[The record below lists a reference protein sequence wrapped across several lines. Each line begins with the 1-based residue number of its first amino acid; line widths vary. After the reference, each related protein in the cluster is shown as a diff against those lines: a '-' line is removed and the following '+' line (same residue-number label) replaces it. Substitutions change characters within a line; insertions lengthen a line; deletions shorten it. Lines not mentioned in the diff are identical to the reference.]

1 MKLENKEIA
10 IVGVGFRI
18 PQGKDSIN
26 NGSVSQLWNNL
37 KNGFS
42 GIVESSERWSDNI
55 NLLGE
60 INNKVGGLLPL
71 KEWSDFDPV
80 HFAINPSEVSLM
92 DPQTRLLLKCTWEAL
107 EDSFID
113 PIDIRGSNTSCF
125 IGCSSIDYSTTNR
138 NFNETS
144 ENYFASNVLHTIS
157 NRLSFSY
164 DIRGPSMTI
173 DTACSSSLNSIAMG
187 YQSIQNG
194 TSNLSIVGGV
204 SLILDPYISKSFS
217 YLNMLSKKG
226 KCKPFDSEAD
236 GYIRSESCGVVILK
250 AFSDAIKDGNNIY
263 CILKSFSSNVDGG
276 GLNDKSNFYSPSKQ
290 SQCDNIKLAL
300 KNANMKASDINFVE
314 CHGTGTPTG
323 DPIEVEG
330 ISMALNT
337 PSSTTPLLI
346 GSVKSNIG
354 HSEAASGVA
363 SLIKCCLMFKNKHY
377 APNINFDYPNPNIN
391 FKDWNIKVVT
401 EPIPFSNNNNNS
413 NEKPVSMAVNNFG
426 VTGSNCCLI
435 LSQFIEPS
443 TNQNDN
449 NTKLHQQEKQRFLV
463 PFSANS
469 IKSLENYENLIINDN
484 NLSKNSFKEFVK
496 SQVYS
501 KSKKLYQRSVF
512 ISSDWNE
519 LKTKNKYFK
528 TNNDKSSNITIKRNQ
543 PLIVIVFGGQGSQW
557 NKMAQQLYECEPVFR
572 ASMNRFN
579 KELSKYYEYSI
590 LDKLRSIKDDDIT
603 SIHEPTIA
611 QPSVLMLQISLFE
624 LYKHWGINASFIVG
638 HSLGEIATSYCSG
651 MIDFETVCKLIY
663 HRSISQIKTHGCGKM
678 LSVNIS
684 HSEFIEL
691 YSNKYPKIEVACYN
705 SPTSI
710 VIAGNESLL
719 KEISMELKE
728 KNIFCAF
735 LGSLSSF
742 HTSSQCLTKN
752 EILPLDIPSKQSTI
766 PTFSTVT
773 TKLFNHET
781 TPFNSSYVYENIIQP
796 VRFSETISNL
806 YQHIEDNKIGNE
818 IIFIEVSP
826 HPSLSFYLKQMIP
839 KSSSYFSSVTVLTS
853 TNKKNSNDLEEIH
866 STISQIYCLGYD
878 INFKCQFNHIDD
890 DIKSIRNNTTTISLP
905 NYQFDEQY
913 YWRVD
918 NKFEQYRSN
927 GPNVFNNLGVSMIN
941 HSSNTKSYESIID
954 INKNPFKYLKDHIVK
969 GKYYFPGIGYADN
982 LMKLYPNQDIII
994 NNLEFL
1000 APFVLKENVKH
1011 SLQTNVYQLGSTDY
1025 RVTFNIK
1032 DNKTNQWV
1040 QTCNGNFQLIS
1051 LKDNHNHSSKY
1062 NINQLL
1068 SECNFATLSKQDA
1081 YKYIKLKSG
1090 ITHLGTFQGIEELYF
1105 GNDCTISK
1113 IPINL
1118 ENFYIDGKT
1127 VHQTFDKS
1135 FFNTALLDNCAQTV
1149 IGFIEN
1155 SSQFVFERLED
1166 LKVYSDNIPTDK
1178 LKYKN
1183 IYCLAKFISLESDNY
1198 KSSILV
1204 LLEDG
1209 TKLLEIEL
1217 LSFHSTLPLAD
1228 ELLISNPTTEL
1239 FTNNLQCKDSL
1250 ANILSIKDN
1259 NETLNISINSS
1270 SSICSSGNLA
1280 VIEIIKQTIKP
1291 IINEKIVFR
1300 ILQSFSSLEL
1310 SKQIIETLNQ
1320 LFNDNNL
1327 QEIDIEFT
1335 IIDDSNVKLPTLQ
1348 DSNLIIKNDIT
1359 QLNPSYYDI
1368 IILSNNINDLNNNN
1382 DETITKQIFNIL
1394 SSNGLLLIIGESVG
1408 NEYTIDSLI
1417 NVGFNENKI
1426 QKSNKVIQV
1435 QKSTIL
1441 SNELIVVPN
1450 NKNDNVIIYC
1460 EKDSNHSNEFI
1471 KLILNNHINCKQ
1483 TIISN
1488 INEFNQELPSITN
1501 DSMIYFIK
1509 TMEHLEINNFK
1520 QITMEYIKINQQ
1532 LLKYRL
1538 TCKHVLI
1545 SIDSQTKNYLSSS
1558 IIGAA
1563 RYFDEFPS
1571 LNLYSIDFDN
1581 QSSVISSLFT
1591 KVIYQLIV
1599 NSNNHIQREYFIR
1612 NNSIYYERLKNEKNI
1627 KSNFKS
1633 SSFEDNDFMTLLD
1646 STNLE
1651 YKLESKPKKLKKN
1664 EIEVKV
1670 LATGINYKDYLVY
1683 RGFVTIEEGVSKN
1696 PLGLEFS
1703 GIVTRISDENQNCEF
1718 KVGDCVFGLS
1728 YGATSSH
1735 LITDILYISHKPKN
1749 ISHIEAASLPVIFST
1764 CLHGI
1769 FNIGNFNIEDDESI
1783 LIHSATGGIGLAALE
1798 ILKWKGHKSPLF
1810 VTVGSKEKEQ
1820 YLIEN
1825 YGSLITGI
1833 YSSRNKNYVNEI
1845 KSKLNQLYGTT
1856 GRENGV
1862 DLILNTLPN
1871 EFTHSNFLCLK
1882 ERGKIIDLSITHL
1895 NNNEFLNFN
1904 HFKFNKSY
1912 HNIELM
1918 NINKKVVSRL
1928 LKSISNAINENKLK
1942 TIPITTYQIE
1952 DVKEAIEYINQRKHI
1967 GKIVIDHSV
1976 SNGCIGS
1983 DGLLNQLIESNRN
1996 EKNHTVLKHDYNIDL
2011 RRIIGKNIIITGQSG
2026 IILEILKWLIKYSPS
2041 TSTESFD
2048 NIIILSKSSLKW
2060 DLELLINKTISKKNN
2075 NIKFHFKSVDVGNPI
2090 EIRNSI
2096 NQILLENTS
2105 IDNIDSIF
2113 HYAFTQI
2120 TKEVEEIDI
2129 ESLDISHNAKTMGAI
2144 NLHEISIEKSWK
2156 LKQFIMASSIASL
2169 FGSFNQCSYVSANLV
2184 LDSLSRYRKSIGL
2197 PSTCTNWGSIKSAGF
2212 VSRNEL
2218 VSKMLDD
2225 QGFIPIPTNTILGS
2239 LDLQLQNSN
2248 KYSNLIVSKFNYD
2261 SIKKLSLRTSNFQK
2275 LDFILNSVKEKD
2287 NINGHSSENNI
2298 SESTQTKILNKIS
2311 ELLSIEQSK
2320 INTDIRLSDYG
2331 ADSLTSVQ
2339 LKNFFDKDIK
2349 SNAITLQQ
2357 LQNNTINMNIRIILE
2372 EIKKLGPNE
2381 TKEKTNNINKK
2392 DSALPSLEYW
2402 RNEMKLDESIQAIK
2416 KNPIDFRNDTKVFLT
2431 GVTGFLGVHLLSNII
2446 KSPNCSV
2453 VYCLIRNKKSESN
2466 PINAIIDNLKHH
2478 KLYHIHNEFELSKV
2492 KVIVGNL
2499 ASPLLGLSKLEFEHI
2514 SNQINL
2520 IINSGADINLASN
2533 YEESKVVNIG
2543 GLIELIK
2550 LSTTGNYQKPIVTFS
2565 SVSVFFDAPN
2575 CKEFDEETIIP
2586 TIENINNLPSG
2597 YMKSKVVGENI
2608 LREAATRGIPSMV
2621 IRPPIIFAHEETGIG
2636 HDSDFFQLI
2645 TQSCYAIKK
2654 YPKINKNILASPVG
2668 WISLNTIKIIE
2679 NQKCWN
2685 KSLSNQLNL
2694 YSLNSEI
2701 TTMNTPFSFLEKE
2714 YACEMVEYEQ
2724 WKKLINESN
2733 ILSCIKLKTFHSLD
2747 GLYNSYNLGDGY
2759 SISKKTKQLLQSM
2772 NSYEGGT
2779 INEKIIKNHIN
2790 YIFKQ
2795 IIK

>member
-10 IVGVGFRI
+10 IIGIGFRI
-18 PQGKDSIN
+18 PQGKESIN
-26 NGSVSQLWNNL
+26 NGSGSHLWNNL

-42 GIVESSERWSDNI
+42 GIVETSERWSDNI

-60 INNKVGGLLPL
+60 VNNKFGGLLPL

-80 HFAINPSEVSLM
+80 HFAINPSEVPLM

-107 EDSFID
+107 EDAFID

-125 IGCSSIDYSTTNR
+125 IGCSTLDYSTTNR
-138 NFNETS
+138 DFNETS

-187 YQSIQNG
+187 FQSIQNG
-194 TSNLSIVGGV
+194 TSNLSIVGGA
-204 SLILDPYISKSFS
+204 SLLLDPYVSKSFS
-217 YLNMLSKKG
+217 FLNMLSKKG

-236 GYIRSESCGVVILK
+236 GYIRAESCGIVILK
-250 AFSDAIKDGNNIY
+250 PLSDAIRDGNNIY
-263 CILKSFSSNVDGG
+263 CVINSFSSNVDGG

-290 SQCDNIKLAL
+290 SQSDNIKLAL
-300 KNANMKASDINFVE
+300 KSANMKASDISFVE

-330 ISMALNT
+330 VSMALN
-337 PSSTTPLLI
+337 SSTTSTPSKPLLI
-346 GSVKSNIG
+346 GSLKSNIG
-354 HSEAASGVA
+354 HSEAASGVS

-377 APNINFDYPNPNIN
+377 APNVNFDQPNPKIN

-401 EPIPFSNNNNNS
+401 EAIPFTNN
-413 NEKPVSMAVNNFG
+413 NEKPVSMVINNFG

-435 LSQFIEPS
+435 LSQFIEKPI
-443 TNQNDN
+443 NQNGN
-449 NTKLHQQEKQRFLV
+449 GHSYPVESQQQQQRFLI

-469 IKSLENYENLIINDN
+469 IKSLKNYEDLIINDN
-484 NLSKNSFKEFVK
+484 NISTNSFKEFVK
-496 SQVYS
+496 NQIYS
-501 KSKKLYQRSVF
+501 KSKKLYQRSVL
-512 ISSDWNE
+512 ISSNWNQ

-557 NKMAQQLYECEPVFR
+557 NKMAQQLYECEPIFKS
-572 ASMNRFN
+572 SMDKFN
-579 KELSKYYEYSI
+579 KELSKYYGYSV
-590 LDKLRSIKDDDIT
+590 LDKLRSIKDDDII
-603 SIHEPTIA
+603 SIHQPIIA
-611 QPSVLMLQISLFE
+611 QPSILMLQISLFE
-624 LYKHWGINASFIVG
+624 LYKHWGINVSFIVG

-651 MIDFETVCKLIY
+651 MVDFETVCKLIY
-663 HRSISQIKTHGCGKM
+663 HRSISQNNTNGCGKM

-691 YSNKYPKIEVACYN
+691 YSNKYPTIEVACYN

-710 VIAGNESLL
+710 VIAGNENVL
-719 KEISMELKE
+719 KEISLDLKE
-728 KNIFCAF
+728 NNIFCAF

-742 HTSSQCLTKN
+742 HTSSQHSTKN
-752 EILPLDIPSKQSTI
+752 EILPLDIPSRQSTI

-773 TKLFNHET
+773 TNLFNHDT

-796 VRFSETISNL
+796 VRFSQTISNL
-806 YQHIEDNKIGNE
+806 YQHIENNKLGNE
-818 IIFIEVSP
+818 LIFIEVSP

-839 KSSSYFSSVTVLTS
+839 KTSSYFNSVSVLTS
-853 TNKKNSNDLEEIH
+853 TNKKNSNDLDEIH

-878 INFKCQFNHIDD
+878 VNFKCQFNHNDD
-890 DIKSIRNNTTTISLP
+890 DVNSIRKSKVNISLP
-905 NYQFDEQY
+905 NYQFDEQH
-913 YWRVD
+913 YWKVD
-918 NKFEQYRSN
+918 INFEQYRLN
-927 GPNVFNNLGVSMIN
+927 GPNVFNSLGKSMIN
-941 HSSNTKSYESIID
+941 YSSNNKSYESIID
-954 INKNPFKYLKDHIVK
+954 INRNPFKYLKDHIVK

-982 LMKLYPNQDIII
+982 IMKLYPNQDIVI

-1011 SLQTNVYQLGSTDY
+1011 TLQTNVYQLGNTDY

-1040 QTCNGNFQLIS
+1040 QTCTGNFQLIS
-1051 LKDNHNHSSKY
+1051 LKDNNNDNSSKY
-1062 NINQLL
+1062 DINQLL
-1068 SECNFATLSKQDA
+1068 SECNFTTLSKQEV
-1081 YKYIKLKSG
+1081 YKHSRSITG
-1090 ITHLGTFQGIEELYF
+1090 ITHLGAFQGIEELYF
-1105 GNDCTISK
+1105 GNDCIISK
-1113 IPINL
+1113 IQVNT
-1118 ENFYIDGKT
+1118 ENFDIYGKP
-1127 VHQTFDKS
+1127 VYQTYDKS
-1135 FFNTALLDNCAQTV
+1135 FFNTALLDSCSQTIV
-1149 IGFIEN
+1149 GFITN
-1155 SSQFVFERLED
+1155 SSQFVFERLEG
-1166 LKVYSDNIPTDK
+1166 LKVYSENIPTDK

-1183 IYCLAKFISLESDNY
+1183 IYCQTKFISLEADSY
-1198 KSSILV
+1198 KSSVLV

-1209 TKLLEIEL
+1209 TKLLEMDCISL
-1217 LSFHSTLPLAD
+1217 HSTLPLLNS
-1228 ELLISNPTTEL
+1228 LLINNPTTEL

-1250 ANILSIKDN
+1250 VNILSIDN
-1259 NETLNISINSS
+1259 NQTFSS
-1270 SSICSSGNLA
+1270 SSSNDT
-1280 VIEIIKQTIKP
+1280 VTEIIKQTIKP
-1291 IINEKIVFR
+1291 IINEKVVFR
-1300 ILQSFSSLEL
+1300 ILQSFSDLEL

-1320 LFNDNNL
+1320 ISDDNNL

-1335 IIDDSNVKLPTLQ
+1335 IIDNSNDKLPTLH
-1348 DSNLIIKNDIT
+1348 DSSLIFKNDIT
-1359 QLNPSYYDI
+1359 QLKPSYYDI
-1368 IILSNNINDLNNNN
+1368 IINNNNNNNN
-1382 DETITKQIFNIL
+1382 DDDETIIKSIFNIL
-1394 SSNGLLLIIGESVG
+1394 SANGLLLIVG
-1408 NEYTIDSLI
+1408 DDVGDKYCNFLI

-1426 QKSNKVIQV
+1426 QKSSKVIQS

-1441 SNELIVVPN
+1441 SNELIVDPN

-1460 EKDSNHSNEFI
+1460 EKDSKYTNEFM
-1471 KLILNNHINCKQ
+1471 KLISNNHINCKQ

-1488 INEFNQELPSITN
+1488 INEFNQLLPSITN
-1501 DSMIYFIK
+1501 DSIIYFIK
-1509 TMEHLEINNFK
+1509 SMKQLEMNNFK
-1520 QITMEYIKINQQ
+1520 QITMEYIEINQQ
-1532 LLKYRL
+1532 LLKHSL

-1545 SIDSQTKNYLSSS
+1545 TIDSQIKNYLSSS

-1563 RYFDEFPS
+1563 RYFNEFPS

-1581 QSSVISSLFT
+1581 QLSVSSLLN
-1591 KVIYQLIV
+1591 KIINQLIE
-1599 NSNNHIQREYFIR
+1599 NSNNHIQREYIIR
-1612 NNSIYYERLKNEKNI
+1612 NNSIYYEILKNEKNI
-1627 KSNFKS
+1627 KSNFNS
-1633 SSFEDNDFMTLLD
+1633 NSFEDNDFMTLLD

-1651 YKLESKPKKLKKN
+1651 YKLASKPKKLKKN

-1683 RGFVTIEEGVSKN
+1683 RGLVVIEENISISKN

-1703 GIVTRISDENQNCEF
+1703 GIITRISDENKNCEF
-1718 KVGDCVFGLS
+1718 KVGDNVFGI
-1728 YGATSSH
+1728 ACDTTASH
-1735 LITDILYISHKPKN
+1735 VIADVLYVSHKPDN
-1749 ISHIEAASLPVIFST
+1749 ISHVEAASLPVIFST
-1764 CLHGI
+1764 CLHGM
-1769 FNIGNFNIEDDESI
+1769 FNIGNFNIDDDEVI

-1798 ILKWKGHKSPLF
+1798 ILKWKGHKSPVF
-1810 VTVGSKEKEQ
+1810 VTVGSKDKEQ
-1820 YLIEN
+1820 YLIDN
-1825 YGSLITGI
+1825 YGSFITGI

-1856 GRENGV
+1856 GKFNGV
-1862 DLILNTLPN
+1862 DLIINTLPN

-1904 HFKFNKSY
+1904 NFKFNKSY

-1918 NINKKVVSRL
+1918 HINKKVVSRL
-1928 LKSISNAINENKLK
+1928 LKSISNALNENKLK
-1942 TIPITTYQIE
+1942 PIPITTFQIE

-1967 GKIVIDHSV
+1967 GKIVLDHSR
-1976 SNGCIGS
+1976 SNGSIGS
-1983 DGLLNQLIESNRN
+1983 EGLLNQLIESDNN
-1996 EKNHTVLKHDYNIDL
+1996 EKNHTILKYDFKIDT
-2011 RRIIGKNIIITGQSG
+2011 INTIGKNIIITGQSG
-2026 IILEILKWLIKYSPS
+2026 IILEILKWLIKYSP
-2041 TSTESFD
+2041 TESFE

-2060 DLELLINKTISKKNN
+2060 ELELLINKTISRKDNN
-2075 NIKFHFKSVDVGNPI
+2075 TKFHFKSVDVGDSI
-2090 EIRNSI
+2090 EMRKSI
-2096 NQILLENTS
+2096 NQILLENPT

-2113 HYAFTQI
+2113 HYAFTQV

-2156 LKQFIMASSIASL
+2156 LKQFVMASSIASL

-2197 PSTCTNWGSIKSAGF
+2197 PSTCTNWGAIKSAGF

-2225 QGFIPIPTNTILGS
+2225 QGFIPIPTNIILGS

-2261 SIKKLSLRTSNFQK
+2261 SIKKLSSETSTFQR
-2275 LDFILNSVKEKD
+2275 LDFILNSIKEKD
-2287 NINGHSSENNI
+2287 IDNNGGENSV
-2298 SESTQTKILNKIS
+2298 SESIQTKILNKIS

-2339 LKNFFDKDIK
+2339 LKNFIDKDIK

-2357 LQNNTINMNIRIILE
+2357 LQNNTIDMNIQTILE
-2372 EIKKLGPNE
+2372 QIKKLDSNE
-2381 TKEKTNNINKK
+2381 TKGKSKNIIKK
-2392 DSALPSLEYW
+2392 DSAPSLEYW

-2416 KNPIDFRNDTKVFLT
+2416 MNPIDFRNDSKVFLT
-2431 GVTGFLGVHLLSNII
+2431 GATGFLGVHLLSNLI

-2466 PINAIIDNLKHH
+2466 PINAIINNLKHH
-2478 KLYHIHNEFELSKV
+2478 KLYQLHNEIELSKI

-2499 ASPLLGLSKLEFEHI
+2499 ASPLLGLSKLDFDYI

-2543 GLIELIK
+2543 GFIELFK
-2550 LSTTGNYQKPIVTFS
+2550 LSTTGDYQKPIVGFS
-2565 SVSVFFDAPN
+2565 SVSVFFNAPS
-2575 CKEFDEETIIP
+2575 CKEFDEETVIP
-2586 TIENINNLPSG
+2586 TIENINNLPGG
-2597 YMKSKVVGENI
+2597 YMKSKVVVENI
-2608 LREAATRGIPSMV
+2608 LREIAKRGIPSML
-2621 IRPPIIFAHEETGIG
+2621 IRPPVIFSHEETGVG

-2645 TQSCYAIKK
+2645 IQSCYAVKK
-2654 YPKINKNILASPVG
+2654 YPKIDKNILTSPIG
-2668 WISLNTIKIIE
+2668 WIGLNTIKMIGNE
-2679 NQKCWN
+2679 KCWN
-2685 KSLSNQLNL
+2685 KSSSNQLNI
-2694 YSLNSEI
+2694 YSLNSEVSP
-2701 TTMNTPFSFLEKE
+2701 MNPSFSFLEKE
-2714 YACEMVEYEQ
+2714 YGCEMVEYEQ
-2724 WKKLINESN
+2724 WKNIINQSK

-2747 GLYNSYNLGDGY
+2747 DLYNIYNLGDGFGV
-2759 SISKKTKQLLQSM
+2759 SKKTKELLQSM
-2772 NSYEGGT
+2772 NSYEGGVV
-2779 INEKIIKNHIN
+2779 NEIIIKNHIN
-2790 YIFKQ
+2790 YIFKN
-2795 IIK
+2795 

>member
-1 MKLENKEIA
+1 MKIKNKEIA

-18 PQGKDSIN
+18 PQGKESIN
-26 NGSVSQLWNNL
+26 NGSVSHLWNNL

-42 GIVESSERWSDNI
+42 GIVETSERWSDNI

-60 INNKVGGLLPL
+60 INNKFGGLLPL

-80 HFAINPSEVSLM
+80 HFAINPSEVPLM

-107 EDSFID
+107 EDAFID

-125 IGCSSIDYSTTNR
+125 IGCSTLDYSTTNR
-138 NFNETS
+138 DFNETS

-173 DTACSSSLNSIAMG
+173 DTACSSSLNSISMG
-187 YQSIQNG
+187 FQSIQNG

-204 SLILDPYISKSFS
+204 SLLLDPYISKSFS
-217 YLNMLSKKG
+217 FLNMLSKKG

-236 GYIRSESCGVVILK
+236 GYIRGESCGVVILK
-250 AFSDAIKDGNNIY
+250 PLSDAIRDGNNIY
-263 CILKSFSSNVDGG
+263 CVIKSFSSNVDGG

-290 SQCDNIKLAL
+290 SQSDNIKLAL
-300 KNANMKASDINFVE
+300 KSANMKASDISFVE

-330 ISMALNT
+330 VSMALNSSTSST
-337 PSSTTPLLI
+337 PSKALLI
-346 GSVKSNIG
+346 GSFKSNIG

-363 SLIKCCLMFKNKHY
+363 SLIKCCLMFKNKYY
-377 APNINFDYPNPNIN
+377 APNVNFDQPNPKIN

-401 EPIPFSNNNNNS
+401 EAIPFTNN
-413 NEKPVSMAVNNFG
+413 NEKPVSIAINNFG

-435 LSQFIEPS
+435 LSQFIEQPI
-443 TNQNDN
+443 NQNGN
-449 NTKLHQQEKQRFLV
+449 GTSYPMESQQQQQQQPQRFLI

-469 IKSLENYENLIINDN
+469 VKSLKNYEDLIINDN
-484 NLSKNSFKEFVK
+484 NLSTNSFKEFVK
-496 SQVYS
+496 NQIYS
-501 KSKKLYQRSVF
+501 KSKKLYQRSVL
-512 ISSDWNE
+512 ISSNWDQ

-557 NKMAQQLYECEPVFR
+557 NKMAQQLYEFEPIFR
-572 ASMNRFN
+572 SSMDKFN
-579 KELSKYYEYSI
+579 KELSKYYGYSV
-590 LDKLRSIKDDDIT
+590 LDKLRSIKDDDII
-603 SIHEPTIA
+603 SIHQPIIA
-611 QPSVLMLQISLFE
+611 QPTILMLQISLFE

-651 MIDFETVCKLIY
+651 MVDFETVCKLIY
-663 HRSISQIKTHGCGKM
+663 HRSISQNKTNGCGKM

-691 YSNKYPKIEVACYN
+691 YSSKYPTIEVACYN

-710 VIAGNESLL
+710 VIAGNETVL
-719 KEISMELKE
+719 KEISLDLKE
-728 KNIFCAF
+728 NNIFCAF

-742 HTSSQCLTKN
+742 HTSSQHSTKN
-752 EILPLDIPSKQSTI
+752 EILPLNIPSKQSTI

-781 TPFNSSYVYENIIQP
+781 TPFNSSYIYENIIQP

-806 YQHIEDNKIGNE
+806 YQHIENNKLGNE
-818 IIFIEVSP
+818 LIFIEVSP

-839 KSSSYFSSVTVLTS
+839 KSSSYFNSVSVLTS

-890 DIKSIRNNTTTISLP
+890 INSIRNNKTNISLP
-905 NYQFDEQY
+905 NYQFDEQH
-913 YWRVD
+913 YWKVD
-918 NKFEQYRSN
+918 INFEQYRLN
-927 GPNVFNNLGVSMIN
+927 GPNVFNNLGKSMIN
-941 HSSNTKSYESIID
+941 NSSNNKSYESIID
-954 INKNPFKYLKDHIVK
+954 INRNPFKYLKDHIVK

-982 LMKLYPNQDIII
+982 IMKLYPNQDIVI

-1011 SLQTNVYQLGSTDY
+1011 YLQTNVYQLGNTDY

-1040 QTCNGNFQLIS
+1040 QTCTGNFQLIS
-1051 LKDNHNHSSKY
+1051 LKDNNNNNHSSKY
-1062 NINQLL
+1062 DINKLL
-1068 SECNFATLSKQDA
+1068 SECNFTTLSKQDA
-1081 YKYIKLKSG
+1081 YKYIKLRSG
-1090 ITHLGTFQGIEELYF
+1090 ITHLGTFQGIEELHF
-1105 GNDCTISK
+1105 GNDLTIAK
-1113 IPINL
+1113 IPINY
-1118 ENFYIDGKT
+1118 ENFDIDGKP
-1127 VHQTFDKS
+1127 VYQTFDKS
-1135 FFNTALLDNCAQTV
+1135 FFNPALLDSCAQAIIV
-1149 IGFIEN
+1149 FITN
-1155 SSQFVFERLED
+1155 SSQFVLERLEG
-1166 LKVYSDNIPTDK
+1166 LKVYSENIPTDK

-1183 IYCLAKFISLESDNY
+1183 IYCQAKFISLESDSY
-1198 KSSILV
+1198 KSSVLF

-1209 TKLLEIEL
+1209 TKLLEIETV
-1217 LSFHSTLPLAD
+1217 SFHSTLPLID
-1228 ELLISNPTTEL
+1228 ELLINNPTNEL

-1250 ANILSIKDN
+1250 INILSIDN
-1259 NETLNISINSS
+1259 NETFS
-1270 SSICSSGNLA
+1270 SSINNT
-1280 VIEIIKQTIKP
+1280 VTEIIKQTIKP

-1300 ILQSFSSLEL
+1300 ILQSFSDLEL

-1320 LFNDNNL
+1320 IFNDNNL

-1335 IIDDSNVKLPTLQ
+1335 IIDNSNDKLPTLHH
-1348 DSNLIIKNDIT
+1348 SSLIFKNDIT
-1359 QLNPSYYDI
+1359 QLKPSYYDI
-1368 IILSNNINDLNNNN
+1368 IIINNN
-1382 DETITKQIFNIL
+1382 DEAIIKPIFNIL
-1394 SSNGLLLIIGESVG
+1394 SSNGLLLIIGDDIG
-1408 NEYTIDSLI
+1408 NQFNINSLI

-1426 QKSNKVIQV
+1426 QKSNKVIQS

-1441 SNELIVVPN
+1441 SNELTVVPN
-1450 NKNDNVIIYC
+1450 NKNDNIIIYC
-1460 EKDSNHSNEFI
+1460 EKDSKYTNEFM
-1471 KLILNNHINCKQ
+1471 KLISNNYTNSKQ

-1488 INEFNQELPSITN
+1488 INEFNQVLPSITN
-1501 DSMIYFIK
+1501 DSIIYFIK
-1509 TMEHLEINNFK
+1509 SMEQLEINNFK
-1520 QITMEYIKINQQ
+1520 QITMEYIEINQQ
-1532 LLKYRL
+1532 LLKHSL

-1545 SIDSQTKNYLSSS
+1545 TIDSHIKNYLSSS
-1558 IIGAA
+1558 IIGAT
-1563 RYFDEFPS
+1563 RYFNEFPS

-1581 QSSVISSLFT
+1581 QLSLSSLLN
-1591 KVIYQLIV
+1591 KIINQLIE
-1599 NSNNHIQREYFIR
+1599 NSNNHIQREYIIR
-1612 NNSIYYERLKNEKNI
+1612 NNSIYYEILKNEKNI

-1633 SSFEDNDFMTLLD
+1633 NSFEDNDFMTLLD

-1651 YKLESKPKKLKKN
+1651 YKLASKPKKLKKN

-1683 RGFVTIEEGVSKN
+1683 RGLVVIEENISISKN

-1718 KVGDCVFGLS
+1718 KVGDNVFGVS
-1728 YGATSSH
+1728 HDATASH
-1735 LITDILYISHKPKN
+1735 VITDVLWVSHKPNN
-1749 ISHIEAASLPVIFST
+1749 ISHIEAASLPIVFST
-1764 CLHGI
+1764 CLHGM
-1769 FNIGNFNIEDDESI
+1769 FNIGNFNIDDDEVI

-1798 ILKWKGHKSPLF
+1798 ILKWKGHKSPVF
-1810 VTVGSKEKEQ
+1810 VTVGSKDKEQ
-1820 YLIEN
+1820 YLIDN
-1825 YGSLITGI
+1825 YGSFITGI

-1856 GRENGV
+1856 GKYNGV
-1862 DLILNTLPN
+1862 DLIINTLPN

-1904 HFKFNKSY
+1904 NFKFNKGY
-1912 HNIELM
+1912 HNIEFM
-1918 NINKKVVSRL
+1918 HINKKVVSRI
-1928 LKSISNAINENKLK
+1928 LKSISNALNENKLK
-1942 TIPITTYQIE
+1942 PIPITTFQIE

-1967 GKIVIDHSV
+1967 GKIVLDHSN
-1976 SNGCIGS
+1976 SNGSMGS
-1983 DGLLNQLIESNRN
+1983 EGLLNQLIESDKN
-1996 EKNHTVLKHDYNIDL
+1996 EKNHTLLKYDFKIDTKNT
-2011 RRIIGKNIIITGQSG
+2011 IGKNIIITGQSG
-2026 IILEILKWLIKYSPS
+2026 IILEILKWLIKNSPS
-2041 TSTESFD
+2041 TSTESFE

-2060 DLELLINKTISKKNN
+2060 ELELLINKTLSRKDNN
-2075 NIKFHFKSVDVGNPI
+2075 TKFHFKSVDVGNPF
-2090 EIRNSI
+2090 EIRKSI
-2096 NQILLENTS
+2096 NQILLKNPS

-2113 HYAFTQI
+2113 HYAFTQV

-2156 LKQFIMASSIASL
+2156 LKQFVMASSIASL

-2197 PSTCTNWGSIKSAGF
+2197 PSTCTNWGTIKSAGF
-2212 VSRNEL
+2212 VSRNDL

-2225 QGFIPIPTNTILGS
+2225 QGFIPIPTNIILGS

-2261 SIKKLSLRTSNFQK
+2261 SIKKFSSETSTFQR
-2275 LDFILNSVKEKD
+2275 LDFILNSIKEKD
-2287 NINGHSSENNI
+2287 NDNNGGGENINI
-2298 SESTQTKILNKIS
+2298 SESIQIKILNKIS

-2320 INTDIRLSDYG
+2320 INTDIRLGDYG

-2339 LKNFFDKDIK
+2339 LKNFIDKDIK

-2357 LQNNTINMNIRIILE
+2357 LQNNTIDMNIQIILE
-2372 EIKKLGPNE
+2372 QIKKLDSNE
-2381 TKEKTNNINKK
+2381 TKGKSKNIKK
-2392 DSALPSLEYW
+2392 DSTPGLEYW

-2416 KNPIDFRNDTKVFLT
+2416 MNPIDFRNDSKVFLT
-2431 GVTGFLGVHLLSNII
+2431 GSTGFLGVHLLSNLI

-2466 PINAIIDNLKHH
+2466 PINAIINNMKHH
-2478 KLYHIHNEFELSKV
+2478 KLYQLHNEFELSKV

-2499 ASPLLGLSKLEFEHI
+2499 ASPLLGLSKLEFDYI

-2550 LSTTGNYQKPIVTFS
+2550 LSTIGDYQKPIVTFS
-2565 SVSVFFDAPN
+2565 SISVFFNAPN
-2575 CKEFDEETIIP
+2575 CKEFDEETVMP
-2586 TIENINNLPSG
+2586 TIENINNLPGG
-2597 YMKSKVVGENI
+2597 YMKSKVVVENI
-2608 LREAATRGIPSMV
+2608 LREVAKRGIPSMV
-2621 IRPPIIFAHEETGIG
+2621 IRPPAIFSHEETGIG

-2645 TQSCYAIKK
+2645 IQSCYAVKK
-2654 YPKINKNILASPVG
+2654 YPKIDKNILTSPIG
-2668 WISLNTIKIIE
+2668 WIGLNTIKIIE
-2679 NQKCWN
+2679 NEKCWN
-2685 KSLSNQLNL
+2685 KSLSNQLNI
-2694 YSLNSEI
+2694 YSLNSEVSL
-2701 TTMNTPFSFLEKE
+2701 MNPSFSFLEKE
-2714 YACEMVEYEQ
+2714 YGCEMVEYEQ
-2724 WKKLINESN
+2724 WKNIINQSK

-2747 GLYNSYNLGDGY
+2747 VFYNIYNLGDGFG
-2759 SISKKTKQLLQSM
+2759 ISKKTKKLLQSM
-2772 NSYEGGT
+2772 NSYEGGMV
-2779 INEKIIKNHIN
+2779 NEKMIKNHIN
-2790 YIFKQ
+2790 YIFKN
-2795 IIK
+2795 